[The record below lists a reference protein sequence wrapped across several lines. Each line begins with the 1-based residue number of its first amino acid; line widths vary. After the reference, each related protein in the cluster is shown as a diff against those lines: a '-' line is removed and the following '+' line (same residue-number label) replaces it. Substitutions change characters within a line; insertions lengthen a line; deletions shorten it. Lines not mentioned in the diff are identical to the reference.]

1 LSPTLQSV
9 IGEQHQKGSTTE
21 KTESSLK
28 KKLAG
33 SLKSSYIRPYI
44 AWSQKQQSPAE
55 PG

>member
-1 LSPTLQSV
+1 MSASKNANFNNRKRTLTTCLSIAPGV
-9 IGEQHQKGSTTE
+9 
-21 KTESSLK
+21 
-28 KKLAG
+28 